1 VPVQLAQRQQSL
13 ADRMTW
19 FLVDDG
25 FHSHSKARK
34 VAARCPAALGLWVI
48 AGSWS
53 SKNLTDGFI
62 PDDDLPWLLPG
73 AETLA
78 AELVSARLWR
88 RVKGGHQFHDWGDCN
103 KTKVQVMAERAAARE
118 RMQRLRSGEQA
129 AGSPEQTPNKRR
141 TNGARSRPSPE
152 VPNGTSTGARAT
164 QGCPRH
170 PGWSVDNC
178 GGCRSEELSPP

>member
-1 VPVQLAQRQQSL
+1 
-13 ADRMTW
+13 MTW

-53 SKNLTDGFI
+53 AKNLTDGFI
-62 PDDDLPWLLPG
+62 PDDDLPWLLPD

-78 AELVSARLWR
+78 TELVAARLWR
-88 RVKGGHQFHDWGDCN
+88 RVKGGHQFHDWSDRN
-103 KTKVQVMAERAAARE
+103 RTREQVVAERAAARE
-118 RMQRLRSGEQA
+118 RMQRLRSGEHGRSSA
-129 AGSPEQTPNKRR
+129 EVRANKRR
-141 TNGARSRPSPE
+141 TDGARSRPNPE
-152 VPNGTSTGARAT
+152 LPIGSSGGGARASP
-164 QGCPRH
+164 CPRH
-170 PGWSVDNC
+170 PGWPVDKC